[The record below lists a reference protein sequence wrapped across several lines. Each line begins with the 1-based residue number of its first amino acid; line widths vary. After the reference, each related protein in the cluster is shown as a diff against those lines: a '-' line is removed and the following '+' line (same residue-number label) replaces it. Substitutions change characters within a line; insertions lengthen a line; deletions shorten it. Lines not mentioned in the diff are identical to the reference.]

1 MGCFD
6 LMKGVLDDMKRLK
19 IELVEGTFFIFIESY
34 AKFELYN
41 EAIKVLDMMQ
51 NEFCVMAGT
60 FNYNQLLNV
69 LVDGNKF
76 KFVENALDE
85 GVKAVKGT
93 PAGCKGI
100 KSRMCKYNYNNS
112 NIKYNCRYYSGTCT
126 NTEIKQEINR
136 KKLFSVYK
144 CLLPTI

>member
-19 IELVEGTFFIFIESY
+19 VELVEGTFFIFIESY

-60 FNYNQLLNV
+60 FN
-69 LVDGNKF
+69 
-76 KFVENALDE
+76 
-85 GVKAVKGT
+85 
-93 PAGCKGI
+93 
-100 KSRMCKYNYNNS
+100 
-112 NIKYNCRYYSGTCT
+112 
-126 NTEIKQEINR
+126 
-136 KKLFSVYK
+136 
-144 CLLPTI
+144 